1 MTIAAPARSAS
12 VATAVIAVLGAAAW
26 LALNIAFHYG
36 GNVTGLFYT
45 GAGAA
50 LPPAMEPH
58 TRRVEDRTGYDGQFY
73 HLMAHDPLVRRGFL
87 DYVDNPRTRWRRIGV
102 PGLAALAAA
111 GSDRWVDWAY
121 LAIQLVFVFAGALWL
136 ARYSAAQGLH
146 AAWGLTFL
154 AIPAVAVSLDRMTID
169 LPLAALCIG
178 LVLYAGRLYAERPAV
193 YAILGAAPV
202 VRETGMLLLIAWCV
216 HSFVRKDGRAAL
228 FGGVSALPALA
239 WWAYVHAHTPI
250 DGTPWL
256 ATYPFSGLI
265 ERTMQGLD
273 AGSTPWLRAASIF
286 EELALLGMWLALA
299 LAFRLAWRRR
309 WGLIELTAI
318 TFAVF
323 AAALG
328 KLDLWSSAYA
338 TGRTQSPLLIMLGLL
353 ALRDRR
359 WLTALP
365 LLLVVPRIAL
375 QYEAQLKLVLRGL

>member
-1 MTIAAPARSAS
+1 MI
-12 VATAVIAVLGAAAW
+12 VAVIAVLGAMTW
-26 LALNIAFHYG
+26 LALNVAFNYG

-50 LPPAMEPH
+50 LPLQMEPH

-73 HLMAHDPLVRRGFL
+73 HLMAHDPLIRRGFL
-87 DYVDNPRTRWRRIGV
+87 SFVDNPRTRWRRIGV

-111 GSDRWVDWAY
+111 GSDRWVDWTY
-121 LAIQLVFVFAGALWL
+121 IGIQLAFTFAGVFWL
-136 ARYSAAQGLH
+136 SRYAQEQRWHPG
-146 AAWGLTFL
+146 WGFAFL

-178 LVLYAGRLYAERPAV
+178 FVLYAGRRAV
-193 YAILGAAPV
+193 YAILCAAPLI
-202 VRETGMLLLIAWCV
+202 RETGMLLVIAWCV
-216 HSFVRKDGRAAL
+216 HSVVRKDTRAAL
-228 FGGVSALPALA
+228 LGGVSALPALG

-256 ATYPFSGLI
+256 ARYPFSGLI
-265 ERTMQGLD
+265 ERTLQGLD
-273 AGSTPWLRAASIF
+273 AGPTLWLRAASLF

-299 LAFRLAWRRR
+299 LAFHLAWKRR

-318 TFAVF
+318 TCAVF
-323 AAALG
+323 AATLG

-359 WLTALP
+359 WLPAFP
-365 LLLVVPRIAL
+365 LLLVAPRIAL
-375 QYEAQLKLVLRGL
+375 QYEAQLKQVLRGM

>member
-1 MTIAAPARSAS
+1 MESSRAIPAGLVAA
-12 VATAVIAVLGAAAW
+12 IAVLSAVAW
-26 LALNIAFHYG
+26 LAPNVAFNYG

-50 LPPAMEPH
+50 LPPSMEPH
-58 TRRVEDRTGYDGQFY
+58 TRRVDDSIGYDGQFY
-73 HLMAHDPLVRRGFL
+73 HLMAHDPLIRRGFL
-87 DYVDNPRTRWRRIGV
+87 SFVDNPRTRWRRIGV

-121 LAIQLVFVFAGALWL
+121 IGIQLAFVFAGVFWLSRYALEQRWHP
-136 ARYSAAQGLH
+136 G
-146 AAWGLTFL
+146 WGLAFL

-169 LPLAALCIG
+169 LSLAALCIG
-178 LVLYAGRLYAERPAV
+178 LVLYAGRGAV
-193 YAILGAAPV
+193 YPILCAAPLI
-202 VRETGMLLLIAWCV
+202 RETGMVLVIAWCV
-216 HSFVRKDGRAAL
+216 YSAVRKDRRAAL
-228 FGGVSALPALA
+228 LGGVCALPALA
-239 WWAYVHAHTPI
+239 WWAYVQAHTPI

-256 ATYPFSGLI
+256 ARFPFSGLI
-265 ERTMQGLD
+265 ERTIEGLD
-273 AGSTPWLRAASIF
+273 AGPTLWLRAASIF

-299 LAFRLAWRRR
+299 LAFHLAWKRR

-323 AAALG
+323 AATLG

-359 WLTALP
+359 WLPALP

-375 QYEAQLKLVLRGL
+375 QYEAQLKHMFYK